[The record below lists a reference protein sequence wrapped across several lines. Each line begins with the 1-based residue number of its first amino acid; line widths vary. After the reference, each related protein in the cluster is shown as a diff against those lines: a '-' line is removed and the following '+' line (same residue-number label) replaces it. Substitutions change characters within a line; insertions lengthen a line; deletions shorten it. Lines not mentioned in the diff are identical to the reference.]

1 MTKIVL
7 CGNPKGGCCPV
18 VNISNNKDE
27 VTITDDYQG
36 KVKMTKEQ
44 FKLLLKAS
52 A

>member
-18 VNISNNKDE
+18 VDISETEDK

-44 FKLLLKAS
+44 FKLLQKAS